1 MKTKSLE
8 KLATLFVQSMD
19 EEVKKVVEFSIAKGG
34 YVYERDKAALEAG
47 FQAGWNAALA
57 MIALHD
63 LK

>member
-19 EEVKKVVEFSIAKGG
+19 EEVQCIVDFSIAKGG
-34 YVYERDKAALEAG
+34 YVYERDRAAMEAG
-47 FQAGWNAALA
+47 FQAGWNAVMG